1 MIPGALARRYARAL
15 FDLGTSP
22 MQRDKFNK
30 DMAAIVE
37 FVRNKDEAGTPVLSV
52 LAAERFPVSERKR
65 LMSTIASRVG
75 ADALVLKF
83 LGHVLER
90 GRGLGIPDIA
100 RAYQRLADD
109 AMGRVQA
116 HITSAAPLP
125 PEGMARIKNALAKAT
140 GKTIVATQ
148 SVDPELIGGIVVKVG
163 SYVIDG
169 SVRNTL
175 AQLKSSLRSQ

>member
-15 FDLGTSP
+15 FDLASNP
-22 MQRDKFNK
+22 MQRDKFAK
-30 DMAAIVE
+30 DMNAVAE
-37 FVRNKDEAGTPVLSV
+37 FVRQRDEAGTPLVSV
-52 LAAERFPVSERKR
+52 LAADRFALSDRRR
-65 LMSTIASRVG
+65 LLSTVASRVG
-75 ADALVLKF
+75 ADAMVLKF

-90 GRGLGIPDIA
+90 GRIVGVPDMA
-100 RAYQRLADD
+100 RAYQRLADE

-125 PEGMARIKNALAKAT
+125 ESGVARIKNALAKAT
-140 GKTIVATQ
+140 GKTIVATH

-175 AQLKSSLRSQ
+175 VQLKSSLRS